1 MITSRTFTTKMPFQV
16 GSRDSHLGLNS
27 VLAAAVV
34 NKEFRNMLLKNP
46 RAALENGYQGEQ
58 FLLSAEEH
66 SLLASIQANSL
77 TDFAQ
82 QIVVSQGIG
91 GD

>member
-1 MITSRTFTTKMPFQV
+1 MITSRTFTTKTPFRI
-16 GSRDSHLGLNS
+16 GSHDSHLGLNS

-34 NKEFRNMLLKNP
+34 NKDFRNMLLRNP
-46 RAALENGYQGEQ
+46 RAALESGYLGEQ

-66 SLLASIQANSL
+66 SLLTSIQANSL
-77 TDFAQ
+77 TELAQ
-82 QIVVSQGIG
+82 QIVVSQGIS

>member
-1 MITSRTFTTKMPFQV
+1 MITSNTFTTKLPFRV
-16 GSRDSHLGLNS
+16 GSPDPHAGLGS

-34 NKEFRNMLLKNP
+34 NREFRGKLLQNP
-46 RAALENGYQGEQ
+46 KAALENGYMGEP

-66 SLLASIQANSL
+66 SILTSIQATSL
-77 TDFAQ
+77 TDLAQ
-82 QIVVSQGIG
+82 QIIVLQGV